1 MGCTGD
7 IDLRTKVV
15 KGTMVNDRAGGLR
28 KAGHIVCIQIQKSG
42 RRPGR
47 LRQLRETN
55 NSVTFTAS
63 SYSRGQV
70 VVTLAQ
76 PQTL

>member
-42 RRPGR
+42 
-47 LRQLRETN
+47 
-55 NSVTFTAS
+55 
-63 SYSRGQV
+63 
-70 VVTLAQ
+70 
-76 PQTL
+76 